1 MMYEIRKIWKQK
13 LMMILL
19 GLMFLIMVIQSV
31 TFHPIHRFT
40 QSNSQGIYEEQLAI
54 YRGKLTEDKKHQF
67 YQEYEKIVELK
78 TKRDDLYDTI
88 HQKSNEL
95 SETSVKKLKQ
105 ELEEINTGLW
115 KMEAYQT
122 LKDEMDYVKENPKE
136 REVMDPIGWKSIMQ
150 DDGISYPLIICL
162 LLINITIFTMEY
174 ENEMHSLTISTKK
187 GKKYTFRSKC
197 YAGLLCSF
205 VCILIA
211 LFLHDVPYFL
221 HYDFRD
227 IFAPIHSVPAFEHM
241 SLNICCIQMLL
252 IMQMIKA
259 TGYLSFSVLIWI
271 ISIFLRKFISVFS
284 VLLSSILLMDFCI
297 SSPYLYYVPFSLSF
311 MKATGFFRGNE
322 QIILNK
328 GSDGEFVI
336 QTYVGGNKMI
346 EIFMAIIW
354 IFAILYALYKIYQQ
368 FCNIHK
374 KTKFKKKVMALF
386 IICLLSGCSHKVSIK
401 DTTKMNVNDTFLPYQ
416 DGILFIDR
424 NQIKYINLKNKEVEE
439 FIKDIS
445 PQVFEGQK
453 EKMIVQENSICYMNQ
468 KNSSSSQGYDVDCYD
483 IDKHKVNTIYTSR
496 KDYQSEML
504 FGLIKQYHVGLEDAP
519 SLTDMRGIFIY
530 HDQLYYFDEENH
542 LISVDIKDTK
552 NINVELSDYSSNGLL
567 DGDDFYYISTTLD
580 LKKYDLSERTTK
592 ILSKDFVSQVLQYE
606 DILYYNA
613 LNKKGIF
620 AYQNGKLE
628 HIIKDNVRILTVNDS
643 YIYTQDAEGAC
654 VIYDKATYQQVK
666 TVSISFDVMQ
676 GINDKVLTSE
686 TVEGVPSIFQYDD
699 LLDHKIKLISD

>member
-1 MMYEIRKIWKQK
+1 
-13 LMMILL
+13 
-19 GLMFLIMVIQSV
+19 
-31 TFHPIHRFT
+31 
-40 QSNSQGIYEEQLAI
+40 
-54 YRGKLTEDKKHQF
+54 
-67 YQEYEKIVELK
+67 
-78 TKRDDLYDTI
+78 
-88 HQKSNEL
+88 
-95 SETSVKKLKQ
+95 
-105 ELEEINTGLW
+105 
-115 KMEAYQT
+115 
-122 LKDEMDYVKENPKE
+122 
-136 REVMDPIGWKSIMQ
+136 
-150 DDGISYPLIICL
+150 
-162 LLINITIFTMEY
+162 
-174 ENEMHSLTISTKK
+174 
-187 GKKYTFRSKC
+187 
-197 YAGLLCSF
+197 
-205 VCILIA
+205 
-211 LFLHDVPYFL
+211 
-221 HYDFRD
+221 
-227 IFAPIHSVPAFEHM
+227 
-241 SLNICCIQMLL
+241 
-252 IMQMIKA
+252 
-259 TGYLSFSVLIWI
+259 
-271 ISIFLRKFISVFS
+271 
-284 VLLSSILLMDFCI
+284 
-297 SSPYLYYVPFSLSF
+297 
-311 MKATGFFRGNE
+311 
-322 QIILNK
+322 
-328 GSDGEFVI
+328 
-336 QTYVGGNKMI
+336 
-346 EIFMAIIW
+346 
-354 IFAILYALYKIYQQ
+354 
-368 FCNIHK
+368 
-374 KTKFKKKVMALF
+374 
-386 IICLLSGCSHKVSIK
+386 
-401 DTTKMNVNDTFLPYQ
+401 
-416 DGILFIDR
+416 
-424 NQIKYINLKNKEVEE
+424 
-439 FIKDIS
+439 
-445 PQVFEGQK
+445 
-453 EKMIVQENSICYMNQ
+453 MIVQENSICYMNQ